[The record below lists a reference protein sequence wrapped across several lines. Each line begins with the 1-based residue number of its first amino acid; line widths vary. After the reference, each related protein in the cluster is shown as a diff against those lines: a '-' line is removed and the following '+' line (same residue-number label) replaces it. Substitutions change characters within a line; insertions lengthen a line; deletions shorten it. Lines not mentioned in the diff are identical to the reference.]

1 MPRAQAGAFLL
12 STVLATACARPE
24 LHPTQPSIPANAL
37 ERPSPSAP
45 AGASPSP
52 NADLQSLVLRVLS
65 GVSKLRELRPKGFV
79 QTQETTREEMRAWLN
94 DQLASD
100 VPPEVMAGNAAFLLA
115 LGLVPKDFDYAA
127 SIERLMTQQLA
138 GFYDP
143 KTKTMHLLSDL
154 RAEDRKATL
163 DHELVHAL
171 QDQHFDLERLT
182 AWHSDA
188 TDEQSAVHAL
198 AEGDATSAM
207 LQGMLAP
214 GQHAED
220 LPDEMLSAQA
230 ESSLASSPDTEVPN
244 ILKHS
249 LLAPYIDGLKLVHW
263 ARRRGGWASVD
274 DLWRRMP
281 ASSEQMLHPEKWLSD
296 ERPEPVA
303 VPIAAPGTL
312 QSVFYHDILGEQ
324 SVRILLEEWLTK
336 SEASTA
342 ASGWGGDRLAVFR
355 NGEFWSL
362 AWHLVADDRDAA
374 TRTRVALQ
382 RGLLAL
388 APQANGALTSEQV
401 RREVRLHGG
410 CRERPDLGP
419 ITVQG
424 EGFSVVIVVGPYR
437 NKEGHLAS
445 AGDCHSAIAWAKA
458 VMKQQ
463 SAGTARLGSQT
474 SVGHP

>member
-1 MPRAQAGAFLL
+1 MPRVQAGAFLL
-12 STVLATACARPE
+12 STWLATACARPE
-24 LHPTQPSIPANAL
+24 LHPAQPTTPANAL
-37 ERPSPSAP
+37 ERPSLNARSE
-45 AGASPSP
+45 ASKDA
-52 NADLQSLVLRVLS
+52 NEDLQSLVLRVLS
-65 GVSKLRELRPKGFV
+65 GVSKLRELRPKGLV
-79 QTQETTREEMRAWLN
+79 QTKEITREEMRAWLK

-100 VPPEVMAGNAAFLLA
+100 VPPEVMAGSAAFLLA
-115 LGLVPKDFDYAA
+115 LGLVPRDFDYAA

-188 TDEQSAVHAL
+188 TDEQSAVHGL

-230 ESSLASSPDTEVPN
+230 ESSLASSPDTDVPN

-274 DLWRRMP
+274 ELWRRMP
-281 ASSEQMLHPEKWLSD
+281 ASSEQILHPEKWLSD

-303 VPIAAPGTL
+303 VPIAAPGTQ
-312 QSVFYHDILGEQ
+312 QSAFYHDILGEQ

-355 NGEFWSL
+355 SGEFWSL

-382 RGLLAL
+382 RGLLSL
-388 APQANGALTSEQV
+388 APQANAALTSEQV
-401 RREVRLHGG
+401 RREVRLHGS

-419 ITVQG
+419 IAVLG
-424 EGFSVVIVVGPYR
+424 AGLSVVIVAGPYR
-437 NKEGHLAS
+437 NGEGHLVSAS
-445 AGDCHSAIAWAKA
+445 DCHSALAWANSVIKQRGTVA
-458 VMKQQ
+458 V
-463 SAGTARLGSQT
+463 R
-474 SVGHP
+474 P